1 MSAAKLWG
9 APLASMFEGGK
20 ALVVRRAHKVLAEL
34 RQVGEGT
41 YGQVY
46 HGKNLVTN
54 EFVALKKVRLEA
66 DPKYRLRGIPH
77 NALREIRLLKSKCSH
92 PNIVK
97 LMEVATSTGEDD
109 EGNIDG
115 SGFIYLVFEYVDH
128 DLSGLLT
135 MDVRFDLNAVR
146 CVFKQ
151 LVDGLEYIH
160 EQGICHRDLKCSN
173 LLLTNNFVLKL
184 ADFGLAREL
193 THLVA
198 SSYTNKVI
206 TLWYRPPEVLL
217 GDTAY
222 GFSVDMWSA
231 GCILV
236 ELLRHKPLLQGTD
249 ELGQLKLIFELF
261 GTPQPNGHGAR
272 LFTLPRMHDLAKMAP
287 VESSFLAFCQS
298 RNLDYDATMLA
309 NRLLDIDPDRRITAR
324 QCKDHVLYKT
334 APLPERMGALLV
346 NGSQFHEWEMKRDI
360 KRKKAAVEQAKQEVE
375 VRLRRQQCEVGSA
388 WDGAPLAERRLYDVA
403 LPPLSVA
410 LPESRSAAAAPA
422 AAAAAAATKKRRS
435 RDRSEERSSR
445 RRDRDDRRTRS
456 RRRERSRGGRGSDQ
470 RSRRRSRS

>member
-1 MSAAKLWG
+1 
-9 APLASMFEGGK
+9 
-20 ALVVRRAHKVLAEL
+20 
-34 RQVGEGT
+34 VGEGT

-54 EFVALKKVRLEA
+54 EFVALKKVRLDA

-146 CVFKQ
+146 CIFKQ
-151 LVDGLEYIH
+151 LIDGLEYIH

-193 THLVA
+193 TQLVA

-222 GFSVDMWSA
+222 SFSVDMWSA

-360 KRKKAAVEQAKQEVE
+360 KRKKAAIEQAKLEVE
-375 VRLRRQQCEVGSA
+375 ARLRKQLCEVGTA
-388 WDGAPLAERRLYDVA
+388 WDGAPLAERRLSDVA
-403 LPPLSVA
+403 LPPLPVK
-410 LPESRSAAAAPA
+410 LPESRSALAVTTGA
-422 AAAAAAATKKRRS
+422 AAAAAPAVAQAPTTKKPSRRS
-435 RDRSEERSSR
+435 RSEERSSR

-456 RRRERSRGGRGSDQ
+456 RRRERSHGGRGGDR